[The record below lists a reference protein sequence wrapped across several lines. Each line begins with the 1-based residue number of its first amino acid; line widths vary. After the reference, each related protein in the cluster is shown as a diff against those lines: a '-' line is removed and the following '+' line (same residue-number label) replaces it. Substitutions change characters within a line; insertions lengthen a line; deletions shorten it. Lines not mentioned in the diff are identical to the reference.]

1 MYHIDFGLF
10 PFVGLAMGGALYAVY
25 HFAIRLKCPARKAQA
40 FIVVAMLSIT
50 LSSMV
55 SVSTITIPESLTSA
69 SSGAIEK
76 NVANNIEHPASAST
90 NTISNPKPIEDD
102 ILTPQTLLKENGI
115 RQANSLLSVFFSNMA
130 SIVGSVYLIGILVVL
145 TYFIVQLCYLYLF
158 RKRQKLTSN
167 NQGALIYE
175 TTEINLPF
183 SFSRHIF
190 LPNALTGTVRQ
201 HVLIHELSHVR
212 HHHFLWLCL
221 TELIGCVNWYN
232 PFVWLFFREMRL
244 QQELEVDTD
253 VMREGIDRVEY
264 QMSLL
269 SISTKQGKWILTQH
283 AFFGEPLKK
292 RLLFMNTPINA
303 HRAAIKMALAS
314 ITMCFLLTTLAIF
327 SCQTRQQER
336 KHPLQGCW
344 KMESH
349 KHSDNSSIWPIMG
362 STYKFYGDY
371 GELVFN
377 LQYQKGINIGFMF
390 SGMEQKV
397 NGKKLTDKHGNPIKY
412 SLDDGS
418 LTWYWPEKEPDKDN
432 VHPNG
437 LITIEKWRR
446 AKINTSIIDFFRTIC
461 TPTQTQGTHGMNGV
475 WEMDSLKLVE
485 TTTEDVCN
493 LDRDFLIIHDNAYMR
508 FTYVTE
514 NIDNPYIDFK
524 LGGDAGEFSIND
536 KGDFNLQGWIY
547 DMMSKSDKDHIV
559 LFKNPANYPDAN
571 NIGILLYYRRTE
583 MPDFL
588 TRLLSPIISAQ
599 ND

>member
-1 MYHIDFGLF
+1 MYNIDFGLF
-10 PFVGLAMGGALYAVY
+10 PFVGLAMGGSLYAIY
-25 HFAIRLKCPARKAQA
+25 HFALRLKCPARKTQA

-50 LSSMV
+50 LSSIV
-55 SVSTITIPESLTSA
+55 SVSTITTPESLPLV
-69 SSGAIEK
+69 SSDTLEK
-76 NVANNIEHPASAST
+76 NVANNMGHQSTTST
-90 NTISNPKPIEDD
+90 NAISNSKPIEND
-102 ILTPQTLLKENGI
+102 ILTTQTLLKEDGI
-115 RQANSLLSVFFSNMA
+115 CQANSLLSVFFSNMV
-130 SIVGSVYLIGILVVL
+130 SIVGSVYLLGVLVVL
-145 TYFIVQLCYLYLF
+145 AYFIVQLCYLYLF

-167 NQGALIYE
+167 KQGAKIYE

-183 SFSRHIF
+183 SFGHHVFIPCILKES
-190 LPNALTGTVRQ
+190 VRQ

-232 PFVWLFFREMRL
+232 PFIWLFFREMRL

-253 VMREGIDRVEY
+253 VMHEGIDRVEY

-303 HRAAIKMALAS
+303 HRAAIKLAFAS
-314 ITMCFLLTTLAIF
+314 IVTCLLVTTLAII

-344 KMESH
+344 KMVSH
-349 KHSDNSSIWPIMG
+349 QHSDNSNIWPIIG
-362 STYKFYGDY
+362 SMYKFYGDY

-377 LQYQKGINIGFMF
+377 LQYQKGNNIEFMF

-412 SLDDGS
+412 SLDNGK
-418 LTWYWPEKEPDKDN
+418 LTWYWPEKEPGKDN

-437 LITIEKWRR
+437 LITIEKWNR
-446 AKINTSIIDFFRTIC
+446 ATIDTSIIDFFRTIC
-461 TPTQTQGTHGMNGV
+461 TPTQTQGIHGMNGV
-475 WEMDSLKLVE
+475 WEMDSLKLVV
-485 TTTEDVCN
+485 TTPEDVCN
-493 LDRDFLIIHDNAYMR
+493 LDRDYLIIHDNLYMR
-508 FTYVTE
+508 ITYATE

-547 DMMSKSDKDHIV
+547 DMKQKSDKDHIE
-559 LFKNPANYPDAN
+559 LYKNPANYPDAN
-571 NIGILLYYRRTE
+571 NIGILLYYHRTE
-583 MPDFL
+583 MPEFL
-588 TRLLSPIISAQ
+588 SRLLAPLFSNTPQ
-599 ND
+599 